1 MVLPGFGEFDQE
13 ALGQL
18 IGVAA
23 VSAAL
28 ALLAYREAILD
39 RVGSILAFLINF
51 VIGYFGDLSWV
62 GLLLLFVL
70 LSFVATKFK
79 FALKRKLKAAEAHG
93 GTRGG
98 LNVLSNGLIPMFV
111 ALLWWG
117 GEGGWLTQTE
127 ASLMYVAAVSA
138 AAADTLA
145 SEIGVLDPK
154 VYSILPPHPKVKA
167 GVDGGW
173 SVLGQISAF
182 SASLLVSAMAMVV
195 FDVTHQLDFAFKFL
209 VLTTLLG
216 FAGCQID
223 SLLGATF
230 EKWGWLGKGGVN
242 FCAIGAATVLM
253 YWFLGL
259 TGW

>member
-1 MVLPGFGEFDQE
+1 MVLPGFGDFDLE

-23 VSAAL
+23 VSGAL

-51 VIGYFGDLSWV
+51 VIGYFGDLTWV

-111 ALLWWG
+111 ALVWWNG
-117 GEGGWLTQTE
+117 DGPLSQTE
-127 ASLMYVAAVSA
+127 ATLMYVAAVSA
-138 AAADTLA
+138 AASDTLA
-145 SEIGVLDPK
+145 SEVGVLDPN
-154 VYSILPPHPKVKA
+154 VYSILPPHPRVKA

-182 SASLLVSAMAMVV
+182 SAALLVSAIAMVV
-195 FDVTHQLDFAFKFL
+195 FDLTHQLDFAFKFL
-209 VLTTLLG
+209 ALTTFLG
-216 FAGCQID
+216 FLGCQID
-223 SLLGATF
+223 SVLGATF

-242 FCAIGAATVLM
+242 FCAIGAATILT

>member
-1 MVLPGFGEFDQE
+1 MVLPGFDGLGPET
-13 ALGQL
+13 LGQL

-23 VSAAL
+23 VSGAL

-39 RVGSILAFLINF
+39 KVGSILAFVINF
-51 VIGYFGDLSWV
+51 VIGYFGNLTWV

-79 FALKRKLKAAEAHG
+79 YALKRKLKAAESHG

-98 LNVLSNGLIPMFV
+98 LNVLANGLIPMFI
-111 ALLWWG
+111 ALIWWG
-117 GEGGWLTQTE
+117 GDGWLSPKE
-127 ASLMYVAAVSA
+127 ATLMYVAAVSA

-145 SEIGVLDPK
+145 SEIGVLDPN
-154 VYSILPPHPKVKA
+154 VRSILPPYPRVKA

-173 SVLGQISAF
+173 SALGQLA
-182 SASLLVSAMAMVV
+182 ALTAALLVSAMAMVV
-195 FDVTHQLDFAFKFL
+195 FDLTYQLDFSYRFL
-209 VLTTLLG
+209 ALTTIMG
-216 FAGCQID
+216 FLGCQLD
-223 SLLGATF
+223 SVLGATF

-242 FCAIGAATVLM
+242 FCAIGAAS
-253 YWFLGL
+253 LGTFWIVGV